1 MKLLMTLRFDKI
13 RKTGFQWTTS
23 VYIFLVVSMNSGQG
37 FHHGSCVFL
46 VSIVEGSLGF
56 CECRAVQG

>member
-1 MKLLMTLRFDKI
+1 MF
-13 RKTGFQWTTS
+13 
-23 VYIFLVVSMNSGQG
+23 IFFVVSMNSGQG

-46 VSIVEGSLGF
+46 VSIVDGSLGF